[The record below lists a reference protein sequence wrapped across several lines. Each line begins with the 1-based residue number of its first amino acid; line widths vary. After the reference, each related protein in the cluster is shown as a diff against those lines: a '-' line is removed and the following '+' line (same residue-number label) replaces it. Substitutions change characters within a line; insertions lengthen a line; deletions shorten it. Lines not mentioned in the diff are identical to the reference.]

1 MKRKCM
7 KERTCCFTGH
17 REIGTNEYY
26 GIKKRTKN
34 IIITLVKKWII
45 YYGSGG
51 ARGYDM
57 LAAETILEL
66 KKIYPQIKLI
76 LVLPCPE
83 QTKYWAEIDK
93 YRYINIKKY
102 ADKVVY
108 TSDHYYRGCMLV
120 RNKHLVN
127 NSKYCICY
135 LAKGSGGTAFTVD
148 YARYKGLEV
157 YNIV

>member
-1 MKRKCM
+1 M

-34 IIITLVKKWII
+34 IIITLVKKGII

-108 TSDHYYRGCMLV
+108 TSDHYYRGC
-120 RNKHLVN
+120 
-127 NSKYCICY
+127 I
-135 LAKGSGGTAFTVD
+135 
-148 YARYKGLEV
+148 
-157 YNIV
+157 